1 MKKKISF
8 LTILTILFV
17 ILISVGIAFAAE
29 GAAEGAAESCTK
41 GGLAGLILGL
51 LQKVFSLNCEHAE
64 LWLGWIQKTFNFVV
78 LVGLLYW
85 LLAVKTKE
93 FFAGRR
99 VEIKE
104 SLEKAVERKAEAE
117 KKFREYSEKL
127 DKAATEIDGILDMI
141 KAQGVTEKQKI
152 IQDAERTAQ
161 KMKEDAQARIEQEM
175 KKATDDL
182 KAQAVDL
189 SVKMA
194 EEILKRSITQDD
206 HKSMVKEYIDKV
218 VTKH

>member
-1 MKKKISF
+1 MKKKISSY
-8 LTILTILFV
+8 TIFTIIFV
-17 ILISVGIAFAAE
+17 FLISVGVALASGEAE
-29 GAAEGAAESCTK
+29 GGHDSGK
-41 GGLAGLILGL
+41 WIDLI
-51 LQKVFSLNCEHAE
+51 KKS
-64 LWLGWIQKTFNFVV
+64 FNFFV
-78 LVGLLYW
+78 LIGLLYW
-85 LLAVKTKE
+85 LMASKIKD
-93 FFAGRR
+93 FFSGRR

-104 SLEKAVERKAEAE
+104 SLEKSVERKAEAE
-117 KKFREYSEKL
+117 KKYREYSEKL
-127 DKAATEIDGILDMI
+127 DKAATEIDGILEMI

-152 IQDAERTAQ
+152 IEDAERTAK

-175 KKATDDL
+175 KKATDQL

-218 VTKH
+218 VIKH

>member
-1 MKKKISF
+1 MKKTFSYITIILVIVIS
-8 LTILTILFV
+8 
-17 ILISVGIAFAAE
+17 ISVALAASEADGAHE
-29 GAAEGAAESCTK
+29 GNK
-41 GGLAGLILGL
+41 
-51 LQKVFSLNCEHAE
+51 
-64 LWLGWIQKTFNFVV
+64 WLDLVKKSFNFFV
-78 LVGLLYW
+78 LIGLLYW
-85 LLAVKTKE
+85 MLAAKIKE
-93 FFAGRR
+93 FFSGRR

-104 SLEKAVERKAEAE
+104 SLEKAVERKTEAE
-117 KKFREYSEKL
+117 KKYREYSEKI
-127 DKAATEIDGILDMI
+127 DKASKEIDGILEMI

-152 IQDAERTAQ
+152 IEDAERTAK

-175 KKATDDL
+175 KKATDEL